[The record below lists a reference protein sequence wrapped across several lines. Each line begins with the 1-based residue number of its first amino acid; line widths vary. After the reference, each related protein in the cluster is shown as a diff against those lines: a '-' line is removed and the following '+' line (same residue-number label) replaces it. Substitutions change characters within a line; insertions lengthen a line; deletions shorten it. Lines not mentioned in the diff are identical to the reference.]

1 MNPVGA
7 LVHFGTHHRVSGI
20 RTSMDHAELP
30 LPERAHLSLVTG
42 SVTPVMSAATPL
54 LPRIAAGDELAVRE
68 CVERYGELIWS
79 LVRRWSP
86 DARDAE
92 DAVQEVFIDLW
103 RSASRYEPA
112 RATEPGWI
120 AMVTRRR
127 LIDRL
132 RKRQRA
138 VELEPLPDDFDLAD
152 DDRSDD
158 ARDDRVERAR
168 AALRALPEAQRTMLE
183 LSLLHGRTHDEIAK
197 ATNTPL
203 GTVKSHI
210 RRGLQRARA
219 MLQHT
224 NDRPQA
230 PDATSEEHES

>member
-1 MNPVGA
+1 
-7 LVHFGTHHRVSGI
+7 
-20 RTSMDHAELP
+20 MDHAELP
-30 LPERAHLSLVTG
+30 IAERAHLSLVTG
-42 SVTPVMSAATPL
+42 SFAPALSSAAPL
-54 LPRIAAGDELAVRE
+54 LPRIASGDELAVRE
-68 CVERYGELIWS
+68 CVERYGALIWS

-92 DAVQEVFIDLW
+92 DAVQEVFVDLW
-103 RSASRYEPA
+103 RSAARYE
-112 RATEPGWI
+112 ATRSTEAGWV

-132 RKRQRA
+132 RRRQRA
-138 VELEPLPDDFDLAD
+138 VELEPLPDGFDVAD
-152 DDRSDD
+152 DTPSDD

-210 RRGLQRARA
+210 RRGLQRARTL
-219 MLQHT
+219 LQQTDARH
-224 NDRPQA
+224 QA
-230 PDATSEEHES
+230 SDDAREEHDS

>member
-1 MNPVGA
+1 
-7 LVHFGTHHRVSGI
+7 
-20 RTSMDHAELP
+20 MDHAASPPDNSLRDGARP
-30 LPERAHLSLVTG
+30 HLSLVTG
-42 SVTPVMSAATPL
+42 SFTPVMSSAVPL

-68 CVERYGELIWS
+68 CVERYGALIWS

-86 DARDAE
+86 DGRDAE
-92 DAVQEVFIDLW
+92 DAVQEVFVDLW
-103 RSASRYEPA
+103 RSAARYEPT
-112 RATEPGWI
+112 RSTEAGWV

-132 RKRQRA
+132 RRRQRA

-152 DDRSDD
+152 EELSDD

-224 NDRPQA
+224 NDLHQA
-230 PDATSEEHES
+230 SDATSEEHES

>member
-1 MNPVGA
+1 M
-7 LVHFGTHHRVSGI
+7 
-20 RTSMDHAELP
+20 
-30 LPERAHLSLVTG
+30 HLSLVAR
-42 SVTPVMSAATPL
+42 SFTPVMSSAAPL
-54 LPRIAAGDELAVRE
+54 LPRIVAGDELAVRE
-68 CVERYGELIWS
+68 CVERYGALIWS

-86 DARDAE
+86 EARDAE
-92 DAVQEVFIDLW
+92 DAVQEVFVDLW
-103 RSASRYEPA
+103 RSAARYEIT
-112 RATEPGWI
+112 RSTEAGWV

-132 RKRQRA
+132 RRRQRA

-152 DDRSDD
+152 DTQADD
-158 ARDDRVERAR
+158 SRDDRVERAR
-168 AALRALPEAQRTMLE
+168 AALRALPEAQRTVLE

-219 MLQHT
+219 LLQ
-224 NDRPQA
+224 QG
-230 PDATSEEHES
+230 DASHKASHKASDVAREEQGS

>member
-1 MNPVGA
+1 MDNA
-7 LVHFGTHHRVSGI
+7 
-20 RTSMDHAELP
+20 TSP
-30 LPERAHLSLVTG
+30 PESSRRDDARAHLSLVTG
-42 SVTPVMSAATPL
+42 SFTPVMSSAAPL
-54 LPRIAAGDELAVRE
+54 LPRIAAGDEHAVRE
-68 CVERYGELIWS
+68 CVERYGALIWS

-92 DAVQEVFIDLW
+92 DAVQEVFVDLW
-103 RSASRYEPA
+103 RSAGRYEPT
-112 RATEPGWI
+112 RSTEAGWV

-152 DDRSDD
+152 DEHADD

-219 MLQHT
+219 MLLHT
-224 NDRPQA
+224 NDLQQA
-230 PDATSEEHES
+230 SDATNEEHES

>member
-1 MNPVGA
+1 MDNA
-7 LVHFGTHHRVSGI
+7 
-20 RTSMDHAELP
+20 TSS
-30 LPERAHLSLVTG
+30 PEGSRRDDVRAHLSLVTG
-42 SVTPVMSAATPL
+42 SFAPVMSSATPL

-68 CVERYGELIWS
+68 CVERYGALIWS

-86 DARDAE
+86 DPRDAD
-92 DAVQEVFIDLW
+92 DAVQEVFVDLW
-103 RSASRYEPA
+103 RSAARYEPT
-112 RATEPGWI
+112 RSTEAGWV

-132 RKRQRA
+132 RRRQRA
-138 VELEPLPDDFDLAD
+138 VELEPLPDDFDLAHD
-152 DDRSDD
+152 EQSDD

-219 MLQHT
+219 MLQHA
-224 NDRPQA
+224 NDLHQA
-230 PDATSEEHES
+230 TDATNEEHDS

>member
-1 MNPVGA
+1 M
-7 LVHFGTHHRVSGI
+7 TRSI
-20 RTSMDHAELP
+20 
-30 LPERAHLSLVTG
+30 
-42 SVTPVMSAATPL
+42 TPVMSSPAPL
-54 LPRIAAGDELAVRE
+54 LPRIAVGDELAVRE
-68 CVERYGELIWS
+68 CVERYGALIWS

-92 DAVQEVFIDLW
+92 DAVQEVFVDLW
-103 RSASRYEPA
+103 RSAARCEIT
-112 RATEPGWI
+112 RATEAGWV

-132 RKRQRA
+132 RRRQRA

-152 DDRSDD
+152 DTQTDE

-168 AALRALPEAQRTMLE
+168 AALQALPEAQRTVLE
-183 LSLLHGRTHDEIAK
+183 LALLHGRTHDEIAK

-210 RRGLQRARA
+210 RRGVQRARA
-219 MLQHT
+219 LLQPG
-224 NDRPQA
+224 DASQKASDVA
-230 PDATSEEHES
+230 PEEQGS

>member
-1 MNPVGA
+1 
-7 LVHFGTHHRVSGI
+7 
-20 RTSMDHAELP
+20 MDNAESS
-30 LPERAHLSLVTG
+30 LPERVPLSLVTR
-42 SVTPVMSAATPL
+42 SITPVMSSPAPL
-54 LPRIAAGDELAVRE
+54 LPRIAVGDELAVRE
-68 CVERYGELIWS
+68 CVERYGALIWS

-92 DAVQEVFIDLW
+92 DAVQEVFVDLW
-103 RSASRYEPA
+103 RSAARCEIT
-112 RATEPGWI
+112 RATEAGWV

-132 RKRQRA
+132 RRRQRA

-152 DDRSDD
+152 DTQTDE

-168 AALRALPEAQRTMLE
+168 AALQALPEAQRTVLE
-183 LSLLHGRTHDEIAK
+183 LALLHGRTHDEIAK

-210 RRGLQRARA
+210 RRGVQRARA
-219 MLQHT
+219 LLQPG
-224 NDRPQA
+224 DASQKASDVA
-230 PDATSEEHES
+230 PEEQGS

>member
-1 MNPVGA
+1 MENAAVPPEGIVGDS
-7 LVHFGTHHRVSGI
+7 TR
-20 RTSMDHAELP
+20 P
-30 LPERAHLSLVTG
+30 HLSLVTG
-42 SVTPVMSAATPL
+42 SFMPPMSSAPPL
-54 LPRIAAGDELAVRE
+54 LPRIASGDEYAVRE
-68 CVERYGELIWS
+68 CIERYGALIWS

-92 DAVQEVFIDLW
+92 DAVQEVFVDLW
-103 RSASRYEPA
+103 RSASRYEPT
-112 RATEPGWI
+112 RSTEAGWV

-132 RKRQRA
+132 RRRQRA
-138 VELEPLPDDFDLAD
+138 VELEPLPDDFDLAHD
-152 DDRSDD
+152 DTLDE

-168 AALRALPEAQRTMLE
+168 ATLRSLPDAQRTMLE

-219 MLQHT
+219 ILQHT
-224 NDRPQA
+224 DDLHQS
-230 PDATSEEHES
+230 PDATRESQDS

>member
-1 MNPVGA
+1 MHLGIA
-7 LVHFGTHHRVSGI
+7 HLVS
-20 RTSMDHAELP
+20 RTRPDMDYAESP

-42 SVTPVMSAATPL
+42 SLKPAMSGVLPL

-68 CVERYGELIWS
+68 CVERYGSLIWS
-79 LVRRWSP
+79 LVRRWAP

-92 DAVQEVFIDLW
+92 DAVQEVFVDLW
-103 RSASRYEPA
+103 RSAARYEPT
-112 RATEPGWI
+112 RSTEAGWV

-138 VELEPLPDDFDLAD
+138 VELEPLPDDFDYAAED
-152 DDRSDD
+152 TGDD
-158 ARDDRVERAR
+158 AGDDRVERAR

-183 LSLLHGRTHDEIAK
+183 LSLLHGHTHDEIAK

-219 MLQHT
+219 MLLHT
-224 NDRPQA
+224 NELHQTS
-230 PDATSEEHES
+230 DATNEEHES